1 MAFLL
6 DTNVLSE
13 LRRDSKCNPHVL
25 AWAQSVGSR
34 PCYISVLSLGEIR
47 KGIEVL
53 RRRSP
58 EQVPAFEK
66 WIDTLTRDY
75 EDFILPVTEEVAD
88 QWGRLNAIQS
98 LPVIDGLIAATAA
111 HFHLTI
117 VTRNL
122 NDFPDAIP
130 KLNPWE
136 FKR

>member
-13 LRRDSKCNPHVL
+13 LRRDSRCDPRVY

-34 PCYISVLSLGEIR
+34 ACYISVLSLGEIR

-66 WIDTLTRDY
+66 WIDKLTRDY
-75 EDFILPVTEEVAD
+75 EDFILPVTEEVAG

-111 HFHLTI
+111 HFRLTI

-136 FKR
+136 FTP